1 MSLLRG
7 GRSSSLTFSMS
18 SSTLALALLTPCSL
32 RCTPHLA
39 HMYFLHL
46 KGYLACLNSVQT
58 RSPFSLAEILVL
70 LALRSPSSSAES
82 LHLSALCSPLSPAN
96 SLLLSVSCS
105 PPSPAE
111 CLLLQAIC
119 SPSSPAESLFLP
131 AMCSPSSPQS
141 LLLPL
146 MWSPSS
152 PVETLL
158 LEALCSSRSTPH
170 LAHMYLLHLKGY
182 LACLNSVQTR
192 RPSPP
197 AESLLRRITTRSGLP
212 LLVDILSL
220 CTL

>member
-7 GRSSSLTFSMS
+7 GRSSSLIFSMS
-18 SSTLALALLTPCSL
+18 SYTLALALLTPCSL

-58 RSPFSLAEILVL
+58 RSPFSLAEILLL

-111 CLLLQAIC
+111 SLL
-119 SPSSPAESLFLP
+119 LP
-131 AMCSPSSPQS
+131 AMCSPSSPVES
-141 LLLPL
+141 LLLPA

-152 PVETLL
+152 PAETLL

-182 LACLNSVQTR
+182 MACLNSVQMR

>member
-7 GRSSSLTFSMS
+7 GRSSSLIFSVS

-32 RCTPHLA
+32 RSTPHLA

-46 KGYLACLNSVQT
+46 KGYLACLNSVQK
-58 RSPFSLAEILVL
+58 RSPSSPADILLL

-82 LHLSALCSPLSPAN
+82 LYLSVDCSPLSPAG
-96 SLLLSVSCS
+96 SLLLLVSCL

-111 CLLLQAIC
+111 SLLLQ
-119 SPSSPAESLFLP
+119 
-131 AMCSPSSPQS
+131 
-141 LLLPL
+141 
-146 MWSPSS
+146 
-152 PVETLL
+152 
-158 LEALCSSRSTPH
+158 ALCSSRSTPH

-182 LACLNSVQTR
+182 LACLNSVQMR
-192 RPSPP
+192 RPSSPT
-197 AESLLRRITTRSGLP
+197 ESLLRRITTRSGLP